1 MPIKFPDLTNIVID
15 NLDAGIS
22 TELKSAPGR
31 GKSEFVEK
39 LIDHLSARDGFEW
52 GFTTLFL
59 ATYTPQDLM
68 GYMVPAKQEDGS
80 IISKFTTPPW
90 MITTDKAG
98 NQRHINSFERAIVF
112 LDEYGQGDGDTKRV
126 SAQLLLKG
134 EVGPH
139 RLKKGVGVIAAS
151 NRASDRSGVTKDFD
165 FVINRRMEV
174 SIADDINA
182 WTDWAVPAGVSPL
195 TIAFANQNPT
205 IVFADGVPEKQGP
218 WCTPRSLVMVDK
230 LLSAKAKRNGGV
242 IPEDAVTVESISGL
256 IGGGAATAYM
266 VFVKLEREMPKYE
279 DIVRKPA
286 DTKLPT
292 KPDSQ
297 MLACYN
303 LAHRVQMEDAEAVI
317 KYVERMPKEFSV
329 TFATAACKK
338 TPMIVRTPAFQA
350 WTKANSSLMASI
362 ATINSAR

>member
-1 MPIKFPDLTNIVID
+1 MSIKFTDLKDIIVD
-15 NLDAGIS
+15 NLDSGIS

-39 LIDHLSARDGFEW
+39 LVEELSARDGFEW
-52 GFTTLFL
+52 GLTTLFL

-80 IISKFTTPPW
+80 IVSKFTTPPW

-98 NQRHINSFERAIVF
+98 NQRHINSFQRAVVF

-139 RLKKGVGVIAAS
+139 KLGKHVGVIAAS
-151 NRASDRSGVTKDFD
+151 NRANDRSGVTKDFD

-174 SIADDINA
+174 AIADNIDA
-182 WTDWAVPAGVSPL
+182 WMDWAMTNGVSPL
-195 TIAFANQNPT
+195 VKAFANQNPT
-205 IVFADGVPEKQGP
+205 IVFSDGVPEKQGP

-230 LLSAKAKRNGGV
+230 LLQKKAARNGGV
-242 IPEDAVTVESISGL
+242 VPEDSTTVEAIAGL
-256 IGGGAATAYM
+256 IGQGAATALM
-266 VFVKLEREMPKYE
+266 IFVKLEREMPKYE
-279 DIVRKPA
+279 DIVKRPM
-286 DTKLPT
+286 DTKVPT

-297 MLACYN
+297 MLVCYN
-303 LAHRVQMEDAEAVI
+303 LAHRVEMNDADNVI

-329 TFATAACKK
+329 TFATAAVKK

>member
-1 MPIKFPDLTNIVID
+1 M
-15 NLDAGIS
+15 
-22 TELKSAPGR
+22 
-31 GKSEFVEK
+31 EK
-39 LIDHLSARDGFEW
+39 LVDELSARDGFEW

-98 NQRHINSFERAIVF
+98 NQRHINSFQRAIVF

-139 RLKKGVGVIAAS
+139 KLKPGIGVIAAS
-151 NRASDRSGVTKDFD
+151 NRATDRSGVTKDFD
-165 FVINRRMEV
+165 FVINRRMEIG
-174 SIADDINA
+174 IADNIDA
-182 WTDWAVPAGVSPL
+182 WLEWALTNKVSPM
-195 TIAFANQNPT
+195 TMSFANQNPT
-205 IVFADGVPEKQGP
+205 IVFSDGVPEKQGP

-230 LLSAKAKRNGGV
+230 LLQTKAARNGGV
-242 IPEDAVTVESISGL
+242 IPEDPTTVEAIQGL
-256 IGGGAATAYM
+256 IGAGAATALM
-266 VFVKLEREMPKYE
+266 IFVKLEREMPKYE
-279 DIVRKPA
+279 EIVKRPM
-286 DTKLPT
+286 DTKVPS

-297 MLACYN
+297 MLVCYN
-303 LAHRVQMEDAEAVI
+303 LAHRVQQDDAEAVI
-317 KYVERMPKEFSV
+317 KYVERMPKEFAV

>member
-1 MPIKFPDLTNIVID
+1 MPITFTDLRNVIID

-31 GKSEFVEK
+31 GKSEFVEA
-39 LIDHLSARDGFEW
+39 LVDYLSARDGFEW
-52 GFTTLFL
+52 GYTTLFL

-98 NQRHINSFERAIVF
+98 NQRHINSFQRAIVF

-139 RLKKGVGVIAAS
+139 KLGPGVGVIAAS

-165 FVINRRMEV
+165 FVINRRMELNV
-174 SIADDINA
+174 ADSIEA
-182 WTDWAVPAGVSPL
+182 WKDWALGAGVSPL
-195 TIAFANQNPT
+195 VMAFADQNPT
-205 IVFADGVPEKQGP
+205 IVFSDGVPDKQGP
-218 WCTPRSLVMVDK
+218 WCTPRSLVMVDR
-230 LLSAKAKRNGGV
+230 LLQKKAARNNGV
-242 IPEDAVTVESISGL
+242 IPEDTTTVESIGGL
-256 IGGGAATAYM
+256 IGQGAATSLM
-266 VFVKLEREMPKYE
+266 IFVKLEREMPKYA
-279 DIVRKPA
+279 DIVKRPMDVKV
-286 DTKLPT
+286 PT

-297 MLACYN
+297 MLVCYD
-303 LAHRVQMEDAEAVI
+303 LAHRVKPEDADAVI
-317 KYVERMPKEFSV
+317 KFVERMPKEFSV

>member
-1 MPIKFPDLTNIVID
+1 MSINFSDLRPVIID

-22 TELKSAPGR
+22 TEIKSAPGR
-31 GKSEFVEK
+31 GKSEFVES

-98 NQRHINSFERAIVF
+98 NQRHINSFKRAIVF

-139 RLKKGVGVIAAS
+139 KLGPGVGVIAAS

-174 SIADDINA
+174 SIADSIDA
-182 WTDWAVPAGVSPL
+182 WKDWALGAGVSPMVL
-195 TIAFANQNPT
+195 TFADQNPT
-205 IVFADGVPEKQGP
+205 IVFSDGVPEKQGP
-218 WCTPRSLVMVDK
+218 WCTPRSLVMADK
-230 LLSAKAKRNGGV
+230 LLQLKASRNNGV
-242 IPEDAVTVESISGL
+242 IPEDVATQTALAGL
-256 IGGGAATAYM
+256 IGQGAMTSLM
-266 VFVKLEREMPKYE
+266 IFVKLEREMPKYE
-279 DIVRKPA
+279 EIVRRPME
-286 DTKLPT
+286 TKTPT

-297 MLACYN
+297 MLVCYN
-303 LAHRVQMEDAEAVI
+303 LAHRVKPEDADAAI
-317 KYVERMPKEFSV
+317 KYVERMPKEFAV
-329 TFATAACKK
+329 TFATAAVKK
-338 TPMIVRTPAFQA
+338 TPAIVRTPPFQA